1 MSRRA
6 RAWPNGHALAAF
18 SAVWVLLAC
27 PAAWA
32 GSGPASG
39 RLDARLGFDGIVKI
53 GVPLPLDVTLPSFDR
68 TGLAELSID
77 APALGPEVG
86 RVVTSTVV
94 PFQAVTGTA
103 QVIHASVVVSD
114 PRRPLVIRVSIGGRE
129 VARQAIPI
137 SPEQVAGRLLV
148 AVSDDHAGLA
158 SLHRLA
164 GRVEAVYV
172 TAGALPRLWQEYA
185 SIDLL
190 VIRDLNPAVLDPA
203 QEDAL
208 RTWVHL
214 GGRLM
219 IVARRSTPALSM
231 LEGLF
236 PATAGAARPLRS
248 VGALAAGY
256 GAAPPSG
263 PLSVTALAPRP
274 GARRVTDGDVTIMAA
289 WAAGLGRVTMW
300 GVDPWQAP
308 FLEWSGRLR
317 WWNEAIGVETA
328 PIVDSAALAEKLAVG
343 TPLDPLVHA
352 EVGGAIAL
360 YIALLLGLMRWR
372 PTLGGAAASLAIAG
386 VGLGGFTLLAGTT
399 RDRSATVTQITILE
413 PVGAVRSARATTIAA
428 VAVPYGG
435 RYRITVPRGMVA
447 QPITPS
453 SNLMIQLSRVG
464 TELSGVLRSGEPPRP
479 FEAVGA
485 MPVPVSVSLSK
496 DGHRLAADL
505 GTLRML
511 HVELRMR
518 DHAYPVGDLPAGR
531 SVTEIRPDGWTAASE
546 GGRGTSELSQ
556 HLKEAIFQGPG
567 GGGILNDTT
576 PVLVGELEPTAPVF
590 TLVGAAT
597 PGQRLTILLAPL
609 ERR

>member
-1 MSRRA
+1 VCWRA
-6 RAWPNGHALAAF
+6 RAWPFGHALAVFWAL
-18 SAVWVLLAC
+18 WTLLAC

-32 GSGPASG
+32 GSGPAPG
-39 RLDARLGFDGIVKI
+39 RLDVRLGFDGIVKI
-53 GVPLPLDVTLPSFDR
+53 GVPLPLDVTLPPFDR
-68 TGLAELSID
+68 TGLAELSAD

-94 PFQAVTGTA
+94 PFQAVAGAA
-103 QVIHASVVVSD
+103 QIIHASVVVSD

-129 VARQAIPI
+129 VARQAVPI

-148 AVSDDHAGLA
+148 AVSDDHMGLS
-158 SLHRLA
+158 SLHRLP

-185 SIDLL
+185 AVDLL
-190 VIRDLNPAVLDPA
+190 VIRDLDPALLDPA

-219 IVARRSTPALSM
+219 VIARGTTPAFSM
-231 LEGLF
+231 IDGLL
-236 PATAGAARPLRS
+236 PATTGAARPLRS
-248 VGALAAGY
+248 VGSLAAGY
-256 GAAPPSG
+256 GAALPSG
-263 PLSVTALAPRP
+263 PLSVTALAARP
-274 GARRVTDGDVTIMAA
+274 DARRITDGDVTIMAA

-300 GVDPWQAP
+300 GVDPWQPP
-308 FLEWSGRLR
+308 FLQWSGRLR
-317 WWNEAIGVETA
+317 WWDEAIGAETA
-328 PIVDSAALAEKLAVG
+328 PIVDAAAVAEKLAVG

-352 EVGGAIAL
+352 EVGGAIAV
-360 YIALLLGLMRWR
+360 YIVLLLGLLRWR
-372 PTLGGAAASLAIAG
+372 PTLAGAAASLAIAG
-386 VGLGGFTLLAGTT
+386 VGLGGFTLLAGAT

-413 PVGAVRSARATTIAA
+413 PIGAVRSARATTIAA

-435 RYRITVPRGMVA
+435 RYRVTVPRGMVV

-453 SNLMIQLSRVG
+453 SNLMIRLSRAG

-485 MPVPVSVSLSK
+485 LPIPVSASLSS
-496 DGHRLAADL
+496 DGRKLAADL
-505 GTLRML
+505 GNLRAL
-511 HVELRMR
+511 HVELRER
-518 DHAYPVGDLPAGR
+518 DHVYPVGELPAGH
-531 SVTEIRPDGWTAASE
+531 SVTEVRPDGWVAASD

-556 HLKEAIFQGPG
+556 HLREAIFQGPG
-567 GGGILNDTT
+567 GGGILIDTSR
-576 PVLVGELEPTAPVF
+576 VLVGELEPTAPVF
-590 TLVGAAT
+590 TLGGAAT
-597 PGQRLTILLAPL
+597 PGQRLMILLVPL